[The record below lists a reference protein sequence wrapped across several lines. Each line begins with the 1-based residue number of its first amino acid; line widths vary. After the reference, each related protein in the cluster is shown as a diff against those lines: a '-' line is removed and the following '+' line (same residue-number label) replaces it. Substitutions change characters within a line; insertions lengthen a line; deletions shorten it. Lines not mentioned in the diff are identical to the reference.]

1 MSRFNN
7 TTTNIINNP
16 PIKLLRGD
24 FTFPNTDLTLDNIVS
39 TDAHKW
45 AEGELLLAYQTFV
58 TGDTRSKKLGPTRL
72 LVKPPTYTGESEYTY
87 NPNFLET
94 TLECCLLDT
103 VLYPR
108 FGGIVGDEDDTFKIN
123 IRNSDLSNIINLSAT
138 LPIGSYFNV
147 ALIDVA
153 GYNPDWITDYLPWID
168 EGFNT
173 RVESPILGLYKVSD
187 TKYFPLLSNPYGT
200 KWYTSTTLVE
210 GASSIDK
217 WYQINAVSVRKCS
230 DRVETYLNATDS
242 DSSYKVIPI
251 SFVDIL
257 LQTAGSSVQHLP
269 ETYRTDDFIVDDSRR
284 IGLNVSTLRLG
295 QDVGVND
302 WRPYQLLGEGEM
314 VSSIGTLISGDTATT
329 YTLNCTDSSS
339 YTKLYHTEDYPA
351 NNVNINVS
359 TVNSGESTGI
369 HYVLI
374 VNKKSETITVAVEY
388 AGSFYGPSF
397 PVEISPGCAVEFSFV
412 GTRYN
417 PTNTHYD
424 VLTVTYSEELN
435 LIEP

>member
-24 FTFPNTDLTLDNIVS
+24 FTFPNTDLTLNTIVS

-72 LVKPPTYTGESEYTY
+72 LVKPPTYTGEGEYTY
-87 NPNFLET
+87 NPNILKN

-108 FGGIVGDEDDTFKIN
+108 FGGIVGDEDSTFKVDVWTSDFSNVIN
-123 IRNSDLSNIINLSAT
+123 ISDS
-138 LPIGSYFNV
+138 LPIGSYFNT
-147 ALIDVA
+147 ALVSGA
-153 GYNPDWITDYLPWID
+153 GYNTNLVFGSLSWED

-173 RVESPILGLYKVSD
+173 STESPILGLYKVSD

-210 GASSIDK
+210 GASSINK
-217 WYQINAVSVRKCS
+217 WYQINAVSIRPYR
-230 DRVETYLNATDS
+230 DRYTEYTPNT
-242 DSSYKVIPI
+242 VIPI
-251 SFVDIL
+251 AFVDTL
-257 LQTAGSSVQHLP
+257 LKTEGSSGQHL
-269 ETYRTDDFIVDDSRR
+269 EEDYRTDDFIVDGDSQL
-284 IGLNVSTLRLG
+284 GLNITTGRLG
-295 QDVGVND
+295 QVTGGND

-314 VSSIGTLISGDTATT
+314 VSSIGTLVRGNTATT
-329 YTLNCTDSSS
+329 YTLNCTGSGS
-339 YTKLYHTEDYPA
+339 YTKLYYTTDYPA
-351 NNVNINVS
+351 NILDINVS
-359 TVNSGESTGI
+359 TVDSGESTGI

-374 VNKKSETITVAVEY
+374 VNKKSELITVDVEY

-397 PVEISPGCAVEFSFV
+397 PVGISAGCAVEFSFV
-412 GTRYN
+412 GTCADHNAYN
-417 PTNTHYD
+417 D
-424 VLTVTYSEELN
+424 VLTVTCSEELN
-435 LIEP
+435 LIE